1 MVGSLCREAT
11 SRFKH
16 DPRSAKCR
24 SIYKAQV
31 WLMGMLGVDAIFSAM
46 SSSSMEVACAWR
58 LHGKKS
64 ASRSQSIE
72 SRHFARGAREQK
84 EACNNEMSL
93 SNRRKKLM
101 GFLRM
106 DLSP

>member
-1 MVGSLCREAT
+1 MTHEVQNVEAFTKLKCGSWEC
-11 SRFKH
+11 
-16 DPRSAKCR
+16 
-24 SIYKAQV
+24 QV
-31 WLMGMLGVDAIFSAM
+31 SMPFFSAM

-72 SRHFARGAREQK
+72 SRHFASGAREQK